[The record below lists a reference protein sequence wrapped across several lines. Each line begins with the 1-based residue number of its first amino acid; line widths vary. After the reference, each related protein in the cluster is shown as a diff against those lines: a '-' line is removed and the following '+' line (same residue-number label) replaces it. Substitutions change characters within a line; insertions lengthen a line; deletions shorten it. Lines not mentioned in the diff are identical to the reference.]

1 MFSTSLITVCLAGAA
16 TAFTPPG
23 FQPSSTNDLAVA
35 FNNMPAMNGVNLP
48 QAATVNPP
56 TIGTSMKLAGT
67 YTLLMVDPDIPPAQA
82 GGPTTELLH
91 WMQTDMVSSSEQTT
105 IGGMKVY
112 EMTVPTNVS
121 ALASYIAPNPPN
133 KAPTSHRYVQM
144 LLNTTNLSA
153 SKNLTTLMK
162 EAASRGNFNAV
173 QVLKANGLTVLMG
186 NSFNVTN
193 AAALTRRAIFAM
205 NNGTGEG
212 AASASGVAGATG
224 ATGTTKAGTQPTS
237 SKAGAEPTTASKA
250 APGGNGQ
257 TGTLTLD
264 ALLSTAAPGAAGNA
278 TARATAQTTE
288 APAATKA
295 TGPINSATLTF
306 DALISTGGNQKPTAG
321 ARTNGA
327 GGSPDAAPWLAIAGA
342 VVAAIFVM

>member
-35 FNNMPAMNGVNLP
+35 FNNMAAMNGVNLP

-67 YTLLMVDPDIPPAQA
+67 YTLLMVDADIPPAQA

-91 WMQTDMVSSSEQTT
+91 WMQTDMVSASEQTT

-133 KAPTSHRYVQM
+133 KAPTSHRYIQM
-144 LLNTTNLSA
+144 LLNTTDLSA
-153 SKNLTTLMK
+153 SMNLTTLMK
-162 EAASRGNFNAV
+162 EAASRGNFNAEQLV
-173 QVLKANGLTVLMG
+173 KANGLTVLMG

-193 AAALTRRAIFAM
+193 AAALSRRAIFAM
-205 NNGTGEG
+205 NNSTGEEG

-224 ATGTTKAGTQPTS
+224 ATGTTKAG
-237 SKAGAEPTTASKA
+237 AEPTSASKA
-250 APGGNGQ
+250 APGGTGQ

-278 TARATAQTTE
+278 TARATAPTTE
-288 APAATKA
+288 APAPTKA

-306 DALISTGGNQKPTAG
+306 DVLISTGGNQKPTAG
-321 ARTNGA
+321 ARSSNGA
-327 GGSPDAAPWLAIAGA
+327 GGSPDAAPWLAITGA